1 MAKKVTEP
9 KKKEVK
15 EKEKTID
22 IKSIEIELNN
32 YLEDR
37 KEDITNEIATK
48 IDEQIELKVTKRLKE
63 EEKKMNRGK
72 TAKIIWRDI
81 IIVILLAVIGYF
93 GYCLYDV
100 DYFNIRTKV
109 EDIPKDKE
117 PKSDN
122 NNEPKEPNNN
132 PEPVEDN
139 KPDSDYY
146 IKNYSNLIDNLLIND
161 ESVFELFNKSTN
173 KNNISND
180 LILKIAYKNLD
191 KLYITSEN
199 NMITFHEDSLLE
211 SAKKIFGDNINLK
224 NTMFSYNNTKFM
236 YYNETYLGLKESD
249 VTVDLLYKI
258 TDAKEENNTLTF
270 SIIAAKLNTENSL
283 LDKDNN
289 IILESYNNE
298 DLLEYKDKLNE
309 YKILFEKQNDNYI
322 FNSIEVK

>member
-15 EKEKTID
+15 EKDKAID
-22 IKSIEIELNN
+22 IKSIEIELNQ

-37 KEDITNEIATK
+37 KLDITNEITTK

-63 EEKKMNRGK
+63 EEKKINRGK

-81 IIVILLAVIGYF
+81 IIVILLAIIGYF

-109 EDIPKDKE
+109 EVPKEKE
-117 PKSDN
+117 PTNDN
-122 NNEPKEPNNN
+122 ENKPQEPNNN
-132 PEPVEDN
+132 SEPVEDN
-139 KPDSDYY
+139 KPDSEYY
-146 IKNYSNLIDNLLIND
+146 IKSFSHLIDNLLIND

-191 KLYITSEN
+191 KLYITNDN

-211 SAKKIFGDNINLK
+211 SAKKIFGEDINLK

-249 VTVDLLYKI
+249 VTIDLLYKAI
-258 TDAKEENNTLTF
+258 DAKEEDNKLTF
-270 SIIAAKLNTENSL
+270 NIIAAKLNTENSL
-283 LDKDNN
+283 IDKDNN
-289 IILESYNNE
+289 IIIENYNNE
-298 DLLEYKDKLNE
+298 DLTEYKEKLSE
-309 YKILFEKQNDNYI
+309 YKVSFEKQNDNYI
-322 FNSIEVK
+322 FSSIEVK

>member
-22 IKSIEIELNN
+22 IKSIEIELNK

-37 KEDITNEIATK
+37 KADITNEITTK

-63 EEKKMNRGK
+63 EEKKINRGK

-81 IIVILLAVIGYF
+81 IIIILLAVIGYF

-109 EDIPKDKE
+109 EDVPKDKE
-117 PKSDN
+117 PKNDN
-122 NNEPKEPNNN
+122 NETKEPENN
-132 PEPVEDN
+132 PKPVEDN
-139 KPDSDYY
+139 KPDSEYY

-161 ESVFELFNKSTN
+161 EAVFELFNKSTN

-191 KLYITSEN
+191 KLYITNDN
-199 NMITFHEDSLLE
+199 NMVTFHEDSLLE

-236 YYNETYLGLKESD
+236 YYNETYLGIKESD

-258 TDAKEENNTLTF
+258 TDAKEEDNKLTF
-270 SIIAAKLNTENSL
+270 NIIAAKLNTENSL
-283 LDKDNN
+283 LDKENN
-289 IILESYNNE
+289 IIIESYNNE
-298 DLLEYKDKLNE
+298 DLLEYKDKLVE
-309 YKILFEKQNDNYI
+309 YKISYEKQNDTYI
-322 FNSIEVK
+322 FSSIEVK